1 MVPDKFERYAV
12 SDGPEGLHIEMRQ
25 ASHCVGFGVFTLV
38 MLAAGWAISTP
49 LDPGW
54 WAWMGL
60 WMVCGALVAMS
71 ALWTEDWQ
79 VCSSEVRYQNSF
91 RLKESCI
98 QRFPGKPLALR
109 VEALARASDFDTE
122 KLFPHVV
129 HLIGPDGDEVGY
141 GFAFRRESNL
151 DRFVETLGRVL
162 PLEVD
167 DHRRQKMGVYGRRNR
182 LRRCGIAGSFD
193 ANGAIYQVIDKACC
207 AVHDLQMKLHYE
219 SCGRGVGRPSDEQAA
234 PQACH
239 GSSSR
244 STEPSGC
251 LIAIP
256 KRRDV

>member
-1 MVPDKFERYAV
+1 MAKMRPYLHVPDVLTLSPERGIIDDEFRLSWVGSHQSMVLDKFERYAV
-12 SDGPEGLHIEMRQ
+12 SGGPEGLHIEMRQ

-38 MLAAGWAISTP
+38 MLAAGWAYSTP

-71 ALWTEDWQ
+71 ALWTEHWQ

-98 QRFPGKPLALR
+98 QRFAGKPLALR
-109 VEALARASDFDTE
+109 VESLARASDFDTE

-129 HLIGPDGDEVGY
+129 HLIGPDGDEVGD

-167 DHRRQKMGVYGRRNR
+167 DHRRQKTGV
-182 LRRCGIAGSFD
+182 D
-193 ANGAIYQVIDKACC
+193 AAQ
-207 AVHDLQMKLHYE
+207 E
-219 SCGRGVGRPSDEQAA
+219 SPAA
-234 PQACH
+234 LWD
-239 GSSSR
+239 R
-244 STEPSGC
+244 W
-251 LIAIP
+251 L
-256 KRRDV
+256 D